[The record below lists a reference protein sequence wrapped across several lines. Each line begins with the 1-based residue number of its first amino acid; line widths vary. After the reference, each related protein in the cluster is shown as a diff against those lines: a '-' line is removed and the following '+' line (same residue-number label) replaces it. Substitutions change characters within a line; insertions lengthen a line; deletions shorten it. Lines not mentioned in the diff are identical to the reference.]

1 MLRTLSYTGAVVE
14 EIRVGEIYYFGQ
26 LWDGDGDG
34 EELLESGAIAVY
46 NEEAEDWEVVDFEI
60 VKENENIL
68 NTEVRVL
75 R

>member
-1 MLRTLSYTGAVVE
+1 MLRTLSYVGAVVE
-14 EIRVGEIYYFGQ
+14 EIRAGETYYFGQ

-60 VKENENIL
+60 VEESENLLETL
-68 NTEVRVL
+68 VRVK
-75 R
+75 

>member
-1 MLRTLSYTGAVVE
+1 MLRTLSYVGAVVE
-14 EIRVGEIYYFGQ
+14 EIRVGETYYFGQ

-60 VKENENIL
+60 VEENGNLSETL
-68 NTEVRVL
+68 VRVK
-75 R
+75 

>member
-1 MLRTLSYTGAVVE
+1 MLRTERYIYGNHEFIEA
-14 EIRVGEIYYFGQ
+14 GEIYYFGQ

-60 VKENENIL
+60 VKENNDL
-68 NTEVRVL
+68 LQTEVKVC
-75 R
+75 

>member
-1 MLRTLSYTGAVVE
+1 MLRTLSYVGAVVE
-14 EIRVGEIYYFGQ
+14 EIRVGETYYFGQ

-60 VKENENIL
+60 VEESENL
-68 NTEVRVL
+68 LGTLVRVK
-75 R
+75 

>member
-1 MLRTLSYTGAVVE
+1 MLRTLSYVGAVVE
-14 EIRVGEIYYFGQ
+14 EIRAGETYYFGQ

-60 VKENENIL
+60 VKENNDL
-68 NTEVRVL
+68 LQTEVKVC
-75 R
+75 